1 MGCLFRMEDE
11 NVKDK
16 MEMYATYLRFKLS
29 KMEAIILQ
37 LPFLNEEKGREH
49 SGAKYDSSENSDNS

>member
-1 MGCLFRMEDE
+1 
-11 NVKDK
+11 
-16 MEMYATYLRFKLS
+16 MYATYLRF

>member
-16 MEMYATYLRFKLS
+16 MEMYATYLRF